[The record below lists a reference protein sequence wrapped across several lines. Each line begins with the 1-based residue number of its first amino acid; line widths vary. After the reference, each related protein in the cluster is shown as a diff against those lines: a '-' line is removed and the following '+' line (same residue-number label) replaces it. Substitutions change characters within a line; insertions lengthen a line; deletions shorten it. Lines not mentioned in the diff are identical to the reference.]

1 MCTVTY
7 IPYKN
12 GFILSSN
19 RDESP
24 LRADNTLTEEII
36 LDKKVLFPKDLKGGS
51 WLFASMER
59 QVLCVLNGAKY
70 KHKHRPPYRE
80 SRGIIAKSFFN
91 HKHPRTYF
99 QELNLDGIEP
109 FTMIIV
115 HENKLYEFQWNEKA
129 KHINQ
134 LDSSLPHIWSSST
147 LYTAEIARKKSEI
160 FYDFLNA
167 KKSISLNDIKDIHR
181 NGKVGDPEQDFV
193 MNRHNIVCT
202 ISVSHVVVDKKE
214 VVFEFENL
222 VAGEHQVKKLGQK
235 FQSLEE

>member
-1 MCTVTY
+1 MA
-7 IPYKN
+7 
-12 GFILSSN
+12 
-19 RDESP
+19 
-24 LRADNTLTEEII
+24 RAI
-36 LDKKVLFPKDLKGGS
+36 S
-51 WLFASMER
+51 
-59 QVLCVLNGAKY
+59 
-70 KHKHRPPYRE
+70 
-80 SRGIIAKSFFN
+80 
-91 HKHPRTYF
+91 YF